1 VRIDDTA
8 GSKLTS
14 PVFAGAAAMSN
25 TFGDLTVLVHVKEER
40 FGHPVRV
47 HRPAAHQYCH
57 GRAEAEGV
65 RDILSETSPQQL
77 AQVAGLHLPRL
88 DIRHLTI
95 HNSSLSLSKRRRSVR
110 SVRGIGKGPLGVSS
124 VGV

>member
-1 VRIDDTA
+1 MRIDDTA

-77 AQVAGLHLPRL
+77 AQVAGLHLPRFRHPPL
-88 DIRHLTI
+88 DHSQQQFV
-95 HNSSLSLSKRRRSVR
+95 HCRRDVAQFDR
-110 SVRGIGKGPLGVSS
+110 
-124 VGV
+124 